1 MRVVCLILLILGLSN
16 LAKADYF
23 AWYSQVSVHPELGS
37 ITISREQ
44 VWTEKRVEWMYEHRK
59 ALASRGIHV
68 DAEPGEG
75 PLVLVQK
82 FKLDGQEFEITI
94 TSDHRSRMGPGSAGP
109 DVHLSIKVNGMLR
122 WDTTFGDFRDRYNLQ
137 KLVIHPAEKM
147 ITFIGARWD
156 WDDFEWEQHPDPT
169 VFYDLEPD
177 GKVHRSWSGWQ

>member
-1 MRVVCLILLILGLSN
+1 MRVVCLILLVLGLSN

-23 AWYSQVSVHPELGS
+23 AWYSQVTVQPELGTVS
-37 ITISREQ
+37 ISREQ
-44 VWTEKRVEWMYEHRK
+44 VLNEKRVEWMYEHRK

-82 FKLDGQEFEITI
+82 LRLDGQDFEITI
-94 TSDHRSRMGPGSAGP
+94 SSDHRSRMGPGSASP

-122 WDTTFGDFRDRYNLQ
+122 WDTTFGEFRDLCNLR
-137 KLVIHPAEKM
+137 KLVIHPAEKK

-156 WDDFEWEQHPDPT
+156 PEQLAWEQHPDPC